1 MKKIKKLFF
10 SLILFLFYANI
21 TNATTKGTYV
31 VSEKNTGKELLV
43 FIGIVLIA
51 LIIFLGYTLDK
62 KDEIKKKR
70 EKYNKTNNQTKE
82 EPEEDIQYLE
92 DIQVEEKTVTKVT
105 DDTVMIN
112 YAKLRELEKETI
124 ENNEENYYKPN
135 FEEENS
141 LKEKYVT
148 VEDIIDNNEIDST
161 MIINSVE
168 QVKVNVPDEV
178 QEIEE
183 YEEPEEAEMN
193 EDLELLELE
202 KAIKDAGIKRY
213 TRKKK
218 KIKKNVKRY
227 TRKKVKIETEQIVE
241 TRRRGRP
248 PKAKTEE
255 VVEVP
260 KRGRGR
266 PRKTETS
273 VIVKT
278 TTRKRG
284 RPAKSKTEKNVEV
297 PKRGRGRPRKN

>member
-70 EKYNKTNNQTKE
+70 EKYNKTNNKTNNQTKAE
-82 EPEEDIQYLE
+82 LEPEE
-92 DIQVEEKTVTKVT
+92 DIQVEEKTATKVT

-135 FEEENS
+135 FEEENP

-168 QVKVNVPDEV
+168 NVKVNIPDEIK
-178 QEIEE
+178 EIEE
-183 YEEPEEAEMN
+183 YEQQEEAEIN

-227 TRKKVKIETEQIVE
+227 TRKKVKIESEPIVE

-248 PKAKTEE
+248 PKVKTEE
-255 VVEVP
+255 VVKVP